1 MAETDTD
8 IVLYGGKG
16 GVGKTTCAAA
26 HALARSRS
34 GARTLVVSTDPA
46 HSLGDAFEREL
57 GPDPTAIRDSL
68 AAVEVDPE
76 TGQEAYRGVVE
87 ALADEFRSAGLRLD
101 DDDLKRLFEA
111 GLIPGGDEVA
121 ALEYVARYADADYD
135 TVVFD
140 TAPTGHTL
148 RLLDLPDVLAETLG
162 VGSRVRP
169 LFVGLFGLHIDVA
182 IDAVAIRVPFWQ
194 WTPPG
199 VWFGV
204 PLGNFVGW
212 FLVASLFPAAWSLLG
227 ARLSRA
233 DSRGVVG
240 LREISGGG
248 GLEASGEGRSEA
260 SGDSPLGLVA
270 SAAVAVGSCVATILL
285 AVAGL
290 IVGLELWEAVTP
302 SLTAEVIVLGTT
314 VTLSAVAVLRAGF
327 EPSTPDVRV
336 TAVPVLYHVAYLGYF
351 FWLGMYR
358 ETPALLGVGLAM
370 LALTALLHWSGA
382 PRVRRLLPAG

>member
-1 MAETDTD
+1 MTETDTD

-68 AAVEVDPE
+68 AAAEVDPE

-87 ALADEFRSAGLRLD
+87 ALADELRSAGLRLD

-148 RLLDLPDVLAETLG
+148 RLLDLPAVLAETLG
-162 VGSRVRP
+162 VAGDVQRRVRRTARAARSMVLGP
-169 LFVGLFGLHIDVA
+169 AAYWGNDDGDGDGDG
-182 IDAVAIRVPFWQ
+182 DAVSALHDRIEAVGALLRDPERTGFRVVCTPERMAIAESER
-194 WTPPG
+194 
-199 VWFGV
+199 
-204 PLGNFVGW
+204 
-212 FLVASLFPAAWSLLG
+212 LVA
-227 ARLSRA
+227 R
-233 DSRGVVG
+233 
-240 LREISGGG
+240 
-248 GLEASGEGRSEA
+248 
-260 SGDSPLGLVA
+260 
-270 SAAVAVGSCVATILL
+270 
-285 AVAGL
+285 
-290 IVGLELWEAVTP
+290 
-302 SLTAEVIVLGTT
+302 
-314 VTLSAVAVLRAGF
+314 LRAA
-327 EPSTPDVRV
+327 
-336 TAVPVLYHVAYLGYF
+336 AVPVDSVVVNRVFTNPGDCGCDRCRRDERRHADRLATVDESFALPVRHVPELPG
-351 FWLGMYR
+351 
-358 ETPALLGVGLAM
+358 ESQGLA
-370 LALTALLHWSGA
+370 ALERVAAALG
-382 PRVRRLLPAG
+382 